1 MNNLRDAF
9 YIRIGTIQIN
19 NGSFGKC
26 PKPVFQEYQR
36 WQLEFEQHP
45 DGFVRKWFDHMDEAR
60 AVLAEYLHTSSRNLA
75 FVTNATMGVN
85 IATHS
90 LRSWLKP
97 GDEILTTDHEYNACN
112 NAWLFCCE
120 KSGAKYFH
128 QPMPLPVTTTEEFV
142 ERFWQGVTPK
152 TKVIYLSHITS
163 PTALTF
169 PVKEICARARAANI
183 LTVID
188 GAHAPGQIEL
198 DLDDLGADFY
208 TGNCHKWM
216 CAPKG
221 TAFFYARPDAQHM
234 IEPLIVGHNYAGE
247 RKTGNP
253 MLDLIE
259 FFGTRDL
266 AGFLA
271 VPAAIR
277 FMCENDWDTVR
288 ARCHTFVSQMREQLS
303 ALVGTQDRPI
313 CPNHDDTWFSQMAA
327 LRLPHGVDTD
337 KLRESFWSENLEAI
351 AFTWNG
357 NPLLR
362 ISVQA
367 YNTSDDF
374 EHLMD
379 ALKRHL
385 KLGE

>member
-1 MNNLRDAF
+1 
-9 YIRIGTIQIN
+9 
-19 NGSFGKC
+19 
-26 PKPVFQEYQR
+26 
-36 WQLEFEQHP
+36 
-45 DGFVRKWFDHMDEAR
+45 
-60 AVLAEYLHTSSRNLA
+60 
-75 FVTNATMGVN
+75 
-85 IATHS
+85 
-90 LRSWLKP
+90 
-97 GDEILTTDHEYNACN
+97 
-112 NAWLFCCE
+112 
-120 KSGAKYFH
+120 
-128 QPMPLPVTTTEEFV
+128 MPLPMTTTEEFV

-169 PVKEICARARAANI
+169 PVKEICARAQAANI
-183 LTVID
+183 LTVVD
-188 GAHAPGQIEL
+188 GAHAPGQIDL

-221 TAFFYARPDAQHM
+221 TAFFYARPEAQHM
-234 IEPLIVGHNYAGE
+234 IEPLIVGHNYSGE

-259 FFGTRDL
+259 YFGTRDL

-277 FMCENDWDTVR
+277 FMRENDWDIVR
-288 ARCHTFVSQMREQLS
+288 ARCHTFVSEMREHLS

-313 CPNHDDTWFSQMAA
+313 CPNHNDTWFSQMAA

-367 YNTSDDF
+367 YNTPDDF